1 MPRKRLLPVLLL
13 AALVGVVGCNG
24 ADQPVVETPEGV
36 APTAAPPPP
45 GMGPGEAGTAGPPRD
60 TLPDPPGAAPGGPGA
75 PRQP

>member
-24 ADQPVVETPEGV
+24 ADQPVVEAPEGV

-45 GMGPGEAGTAGPPRD
+45 GMGPGEAGTPGD
-60 TLPDPPGAAPGGPGA
+60 TLLDPAGATPGGPGA